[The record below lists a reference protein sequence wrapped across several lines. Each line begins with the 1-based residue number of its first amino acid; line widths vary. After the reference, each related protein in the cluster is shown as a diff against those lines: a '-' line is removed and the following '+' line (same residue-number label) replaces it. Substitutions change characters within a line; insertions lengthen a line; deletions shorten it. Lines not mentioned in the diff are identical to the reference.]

1 MEKITFPTCADFFLW
16 YIIRWLI
23 WRDYVKIQPRNQ
35 PCVASFCS
43 RSQNGYVIQFRS
55 FTQLA
60 CPLILRRLFHFSTG
74 SFFSSLF
81 SSLFGQK
88 ELRILILGLDGA
100 GKTTILYRWVILCS
114 YLVLVFWSLV
124 SVWMFLCVFIS
135 DFKLEKL

>member
-1 MEKITFPTCADFFLW
+1 MDPWRKILFLPVRW
-16 YIIRWLI
+16 YITWWLI
-23 WRDYVKIQPRNQ
+23 WRNWVKFSHAINRELLHS
-35 PCVASFCS
+35 VADLKMGMLFSFVALHNS
-43 RSQNGYVIQFRS
+43 N
-55 FTQLA
+55 

-114 YLVLVFWSLV
+114 YLVLVSWSLV
-124 SVWMFLCVFIS
+124 SVWMFRCVFIS